1 MVMSDGAL
9 AFGPLAPA
17 HEEALA
23 EFFEAL
29 KAAGDEPFFHP
40 HPLTAEQAGRLV
52 RHGGRD
58 LYCVATAA
66 GRVRAY
72 GLLRGW
78 DEGYEVPSLGIAVHP
93 EARGSG
99 LGRAFL
105 LFLHAAARARG
116 ATRVR
121 LRVYP
126 DNTAARRLYESL
138 GYRWQG
144 GGDEQLVG
152 VCELAG

>member
-1 MVMSDGAL
+1 MREEAL
-9 AFGPLAPA
+9 AFGSLAPA

-23 EFFEAL
+23 EFFAAL
-29 KAAGDEPFFHP
+29 QEAGDEPFFHP

-66 GRVRAY
+66 GRVLAY

-93 EARGSG
+93 NARGSG

-105 LFLHAAARARG
+105 LYLHAAARARG
-116 ATRVR
+116 ARRVR

-126 DNTAARRLYESL
+126 GNTAARRLYESL
-138 GYRWQG
+138 GYCWQAG
-144 GGDEQLVG
+144 EGEQLVG
-152 VCELAG
+152 VCELVG